1 MNNWYLTQ
9 GSDQRDAGKVAGA
22 RVPTGRTKAGTN
34 FSEKDDRNFVFRT
47 VGDTAGAVASGFRA
61 VVPEPVR
68 NVGGNVLRTAWNAAD
83 TPLSQRVGFK
93 IPEMRGPLDEIGNFV
108 LEEGSRPSN
117 YGLAAASFLT
127 GGTATPAL
135 FASQMA
141 ARTGARAAVASA
153 ARPLTQR
160 LGGSLTRAALQG
172 SAPKRAMAR
181 MAGGIIEPAS
191 GLGTRGIGNRVGA
204 EVATAAGAR
213 GAQEWADQKL
223 EEAGASKGWRIG
235 LGLAAGL
242 AGGMG
247 GAMGSRRAL
256 QSLGKID
263 ADEVA
268 GVRALLQ
275 AAKGATPAERQ
286 GIYRRAQ
293 RDALRR
299 GSVIEPRPQEL
310 VDPDLGYWQYNS
322 IPKGSFINPNR
333 PQSIDGLI
341 GQKQL
346 EAEARLSQTDEAER
360 FGNQRDQQIARKN
373 VIAEQT
379 YGKRWNNLSKSES
392 DQLNREYDWNDAELN
407 ARGIDDELSTK
418 IETEVNNQRAS
429 ADRNR
434 LTAWRNTITDPI
446 RRGLEGMNL
455 LTLNPQ
461 ARQIYIG
468 YDAAQSAAENVRS
481 GQMTELSSRF
491 GNKKYQNAAGED
503 IEMKKSFSELISDGE
518 LQLND
523 LPTTV
528 VDNKRM
534 YDLDAA
540 VEQGLLEPPHKEL
553 LEDIVEIFAKGNNV
567 ERANEIEVDYITGN
581 TALGM
586 RDLKTDQPLLGD
598 FIENAYS
605 ANGMFSETGANRSVY
620 FPRKIAGDIQ
630 KARREGRPGG
640 MVLGGAV
647 PNQPRVTLDDGKT
660 IKTMDEMLADDKALK
675 YETNILGLI
684 QDRLKSTTDAVNKK
698 WVNSQLETYGTNMSA
713 VMQAE
718 HPTLVKQ
725 LSQSRNKLYSLIGRQ
740 REDKIIRSVYGKE
753 HARAQKEFVDRVK
766 KDMDDIQAA
775 LDASDEPLSLG
786 VLKEELNQL
795 QANFREME
803 SVLTGA
809 KQGDLADFL
818 ERVKGINVN
827 ERTKKAN
834 AAQLRRNAGKIE
846 TRLTRHA
853 KAQAELQAE
862 LDDYLRN
869 NRPPR
874 QMERGAYPAAYT
886 AGLKKQTATYARRIN
901 KLNAE
906 FLKMT
911 TENEKLLAEID
922 YLDTQ
927 ILTDVASRT
936 QFNEYVSS
944 LRGQNKEQ
952 ASELWASIRAIID
965 QKTSEAQLSTLNRAY
980 KRGDMYTTRQ
990 KGMADRANTRI
1001 GANVKRIENA
1011 RAEYQSIKRRYDRA
1025 LQQAKDGVQIINDQ
1039 GAPASLRRTIDG
1051 DPAGRIYGEEFARQ
1065 IERDF
1070 NNVGPLGGFGKAV
1083 GNVNNIS
1090 RSLLATMDFSNPGI
1104 QGLLAMASHPLAASK
1119 AIYTAT
1125 VGTIMNPQIWDDFV
1139 LNNWSRTVN
1148 INGQDVKIGI
1158 KDFIDLNGKW
1168 MSADATGEMLLNQPG
1183 ILDALKRTDREVF
1196 GKKVGLGAFAEL
1208 SNTHFSRQ
1216 GNLFRYMMFTQ
1227 AMENKSFLNGLGISA
1242 SGSAARTS
1250 LDDRRDIVETI
1261 NNMTGWT
1268 NNTPTDVEKS
1278 LLFAPRFFRSQIET
1292 LSKAASRQD
1301 AAGDYARDGIVKFLV
1316 LGSGFVFF
1324 ANKMAG
1330 EETDVNPI
1338 KFRSDGTP
1346 YLNSNFMKIRAFG
1359 TDISVFGP
1367 WQGMFQMITVG
1378 LIEGPDAALTRTIEN
1393 KANIGTGTAIDII
1406 SGSTYEGTSWRPKS
1420 TGDFFKLGVDLTK
1433 SNALPI
1439 SFQESIDVAR
1449 GKAPVASG
1457 AFGFLGI
1464 NAAPLTAFELR
1475 ENAATKWMDT
1485 LNPDQRAMMNIAEG
1499 TVGYSEM
1506 SKGAKGLFDELY
1518 PEYDSAYFEDKRKYA
1533 ARGDKD
1539 AQRAIEAHDVDV
1551 ERVEKQKELVRL
1563 AELGAVGDV
1572 DPATGNR
1579 YQAISPRELASMV
1592 SKIDYESSIRK
1603 SQIYGD
1609 SDFGDGSP
1617 LGQAKSAW
1625 FAIYENNNIGGVKM
1639 DWDGVSRDQEQ
1650 LLASLE
1656 PEIRD
1661 ELEDFNQSKQKYYI
1675 DPLRPIVDA
1684 KQVVR
1689 ESGYYDIGAEIYE
1702 RTFLPVIEQVLG
1714 QRVPTV
1720 DGFQDLFETLKY
1732 SNPQQAQMLAPINSK
1747 INSYLR
1753 QQREMFRLTRPEV
1766 QDALETLGW
1775 VNPMPRMA

>member
-9 GSDQRDAGKVAGA
+9 GADQRDVGKVAGA
-22 RVPTGRTKAGTN
+22 RVPTGRTQTGST
-34 FSEKDDRNFVFRT
+34 FSEKDDRNFAFRT
-47 VGDTAGAVASGFRA
+47 IGDAAGAVASGFRA

-68 NVGGNVLRTAWNAAD
+68 DVGGNVLRTAWNVAD

-108 LEEGSRPSN
+108 TQEATRPSN
-117 YGLAAASFLT
+117 YALAAASFLT
-127 GGTATPAL
+127 GGAATPAL
-135 FASQMA
+135 FGSQLAM
-141 ARTGARAAVASA
+141 RTAGGRAITAA

-191 GLGTRGIGNRVGA
+191 GLGTRGLGSRVGA

-235 LGLAAGL
+235 LGLTAGL

-256 QSLGKID
+256 QSLGRID

-322 IPKGSFINPNR
+322 IPKGSFINPDR
-333 PQSIDGLI
+333 PYSVDAMTR
-341 GQKQL
+341 KQL
-346 EAEARLSQTDEAER
+346 EAEAKLSQIDEAET
-360 FGNQRDQQIARKN
+360 FGNQRDSQIARKN
-373 VIAEQT
+373 VIAEQA
-379 YGKRWNNLSKSES
+379 YGKRWNSLSKPERE
-392 DQLNREYDWNDAELN
+392 QLSREYDWNDPELN
-407 ARGIDDELSTK
+407 ARGVDDELSTK

-434 LTAWRNTITDPI
+434 LTAWRNKMTDPI

-468 YDAAQSAAENVRS
+468 YDAAQTAAENVR
-481 GQMTELSSRF
+481 GGRMEELQARF
-491 GNKKYQNAAGED
+491 NETSYQDAAGKD
-503 IEMKKSFSELISDGE
+503 VEMDSFSSLIVDGR
-518 LQLND
+518 LNVD
-523 LPTTV
+523 NIPTKV
-528 VDNKRM
+528 VDNKTV

-540 VEQGLLEPPHKEL
+540 VDQGLLAPPHKKL
-553 LEDIVEIFAKGNNV
+553 LDDITEMFAEGNNI
-567 ERANEIEVDYITGN
+567 EKANDIEVDYITGDN
-581 TALGM
+581 ALAI
-586 RDLKTDQPLLGD
+586 RNLETNKPLLGD

-605 ANGMFSETGANRSVY
+605 TSGLFSETGANRSVY
-620 FPRKIAGDIQ
+620 FPRKLAGDVE

-640 MVLGGAV
+640 MVLGGSV
-647 PNQPRVTLDDGKT
+647 PNQPRATLDDGNT
-660 IKTMDEMLADDKALK
+660 IATMDELRGLTEGLE

-684 QDRLKSTTDAVNKK
+684 DDRLKSTTDAVNKK

-740 REDKIIRSVYGKE
+740 REDKIIRSVYSKE
-753 HARAQKEFVDRVK
+753 SERAQKEFIDRVQ
-766 KDMDDIQAA
+766 KDMDDIQVA
-775 LDASDEPLSLG
+775 LDASDEPLSLAT
-786 VLKEELNQL
+786 LREELNQL
-795 QANFREME
+795 QANFKEIQ

-809 KQGDLADFL
+809 RQRDLADFL
-818 ERVKGINVN
+818 ERAKGIGIN
-827 ERTKKAN
+827 ESTKKAN
-834 AAQLRRNAGKIE
+834 VAQLRRNARKIE
-846 TRLTRHA
+846 TRLERQATN
-853 KAQAELQAE
+853 QAELQTE
-862 LDDYLRN
+862 LDDYFRN

-874 QMERGAYPAAYT
+874 QMERGAYPATYT
-886 AGLKKQTATYARRIN
+886 AGVKKQTAKYARRIN

-906 FLKMT
+906 FLEMT
-911 TENEKLLAEID
+911 GQNEKLLAEID

-927 ILTDVASRT
+927 ILSDTASRT

-952 ASELWASIRAIID
+952 ASELWASIRGIID
-965 QKTSEAQLSTLNRAY
+965 QKTSKAQLSTLNRAY
-980 KRGDMYTTRQ
+980 KRGDMYTNRQ
-990 KGMADRANTRI
+990 KGMAERANSRI
-1001 GANVKRIENA
+1001 KANVERIENA
-1011 RAEYQSIKRRYDRA
+1011 RADYNKIKGRYDSA
-1025 LQQAKDGVQIINDQ
+1025 LRQAKNGVQIINDQ
-1039 GAPASLRRTIDG
+1039 GAPTSLRRTIEG
-1051 DPAGRIYGEEFARQ
+1051 DPAGRLYGEEFARQ

-1070 NNVGPLGGFGKAV
+1070 NNVGPLGGFGKFL
-1083 GNVNNIS
+1083 GNVNSVS

-1125 VGTIMNPQIWDDFV
+1125 AGTIMNPQIWDDFV

-1158 KDFIDLNGKW
+1158 KDFIDLDGKW
-1168 MSADATGEMLLNQPG
+1168 MSADATGEMLLNQPRV
-1183 ILDALKRTDREVF
+1183 LDALKRTDREIF

-1242 SGSAARTS
+1242 SGSAARSSTA
-1250 LDDRRDIVETI
+1250 DRADIVETI

-1268 NNTPTDVEKS
+1268 NSRPSDVEKS

-1301 AAGDYARDGIVKFLV
+1301 AAGDYARDGIVKLLV

-1367 WQGMFQMITVG
+1367 WQGMYQLITLG
-1378 LIEGPDAALTRTIEN
+1378 MLEGPDSALFRTVEN
-1393 KANIGTGTAIDII
+1393 KSNVTAGLAIDILR
-1406 SGSTYEGTSWRPKS
+1406 GATYGGTSLRPES
-1420 TGDFFKLGVDLTK
+1420 AGDAFKAGVAIGAENL
-1433 SNALPI
+1433 LPI
-1439 SFQESIDVAR
+1439 SVQESIDVVR
-1449 GKAPVASG
+1449 GDAPVASG

-1506 SKGAKGLFDELY
+1506 PKAAKGLFDDLY
-1518 PEYDSAYFEDKRKYA
+1518 PEYNSAYYEDKRKYA
-1533 ARGDKD
+1533 ARGDED
-1539 AQRAIEAHDVDV
+1539 AQTAIEAHDVDV
-1551 ERVEKQKELVRL
+1551 NRVEQQKELVRI
-1563 AELGAVGDV
+1563 AELGAVGEIN
-1572 DPATGNR
+1572 PASGEP
-1579 YQAISPRELASMV
+1579 YPAIPPGELSKLI
-1592 SKIDYESSIRK
+1592 SKIDYESMIRK
-1603 SQIYGD
+1603 REIYGD
-1609 SDFGDGSP
+1609 SDFGDSTP

-1625 FAIYENNNIGGVKM
+1625 YNIYDANNIGGVKM
-1639 DWDGVSRDQEQ
+1639 DWNGVSRDQEQ

-1656 PEIRD
+1656 PEVRD
-1661 ELEDFNQSKQKYYI
+1661 ELEDFTKSSQKYYI
-1675 DPLRPIVDA
+1675 DPLRPIIDA

-1689 ESGYYDIGAEIYE
+1689 ESGYYDIGKEIYE
-1702 RTFLPVIEQVLG
+1702 RTFLPIIEQTLG

-1753 QQREMFRLTRPEV
+1753 RQREMFRLTRPEV
-1766 QDALETLGW
+1766 QEALETLGW
-1775 VNPMPRMA
+1775 VNPMS